1 MQKNALHHMTWKE
14 VEAAF
19 QQDPVVI
26 VPLGSMEEHGP
37 HSVTGDFMAATEI
50 AKRTAEKTG
59 ALYLPTVP
67 FGNSEYF
74 RGYPGTISL
83 SQQTV
88 ISLLEDICTSLIEH
102 GITKI
107 VFFNG
112 HAGNGPAVD
121 QVARKVRREKNVMV
135 ASMDLWQM
143 LSPEQKNE
151 IYQEEK
157 DPSGHGGEPLSSVM
171 SYLFPQYMRMDL
183 LPKTWKT
190 NGTFGEFAIDNLLKI
205 KLNASKANL
214 YLNMEDISV
223 EGILGNPLHATAE
236 RGEKIVSRLVEYG
249 VTLVEK
255 AKNTNM
261 SLKQDF
267 SATKQ

>member
-14 VEAAF
+14 IEAAYKE
-19 QQDPVVI
+19 DPVVI

-37 HSVTGDFMAATEI
+37 HSLTGDFMASTEL
-50 AKRTAEKTG
+50 AKRVAEKTG
-59 ALYLPTVP
+59 ALYTPTIP

-83 SQQTV
+83 AQKTV
-88 ISLLEDICTSLIEH
+88 ISLLDDICISLIEH

-121 QVARKVRREKNVMV
+121 QVARKVRREKKVMIV
-135 ASMDLWQM
+135 SMDLWQM
-143 LSPEQKNE
+143 LSLEQKND

-157 DPSGHGGEPLSSVM
+157 DPSGHGGEPLTSVM
-171 SYLFPQYMRMDL
+171 SYLFPDDMRMDL
-183 LPKTWKT
+183 LPKKWKLS
-190 NGTFGEFAIDNLLKI
+190 GAIGAFEIDNLLKM
-205 KLNASKANL
+205 KLGDSKANL

-223 EGILGNPLHATAE
+223 DGILGNPVNSSFE
-236 RGEKIVSRLVEYG
+236 RGEKIVSSLVEYG
-249 VTLVEK
+249 VTLVDK
-255 AKNTNM
+255 AKKTDM
-261 SLKQDF
+261 SF
-267 SATKQ
+267 E

>member
-1 MQKNALHHMTWKE
+1 MQKIAIHHMTWKE
-14 VEAAF
+14 ADAAF
-19 QQDPVVI
+19 KKDPVVI
-26 VPLGSMEEHGP
+26 IPLGSMEEHGP

-50 AKRTAEKTG
+50 AKRAAEKTG
-59 ALYLPTVP
+59 ALYVPTVP

-121 QVARKVRREKNVMV
+121 QVARKVRREKKVMV

-143 LSPEQKNE
+143 LTQEQKNG

-183 LPKTWKT
+183 LPETWKS
-190 NGTFGEFAIDNLLKI
+190 NENFGEFTIDNLLKI

-214 YLNMEDISV
+214 YLNMEDISA
-223 EGILGNPLHATAE
+223 EGIMGNPLNASAE
-236 RGEKIVSRLVEYG
+236 RGEKIVSSLVEYG
-249 VTLVEK
+249 VILVEK

-261 SLKQDF
+261 SLNQAF
-267 SATKQ
+267 SAAKQ

>member
-14 VEAAF
+14 IEAAYKE
-19 QQDPVVI
+19 DPVVI

-37 HSVTGDFMAATEI
+37 HSLTGDFMASTEL
-50 AKRTAEKTG
+50 AKRVAEKTG
-59 ALYLPTVP
+59 ALYTPTIP

-83 SQQTV
+83 AQKTV
-88 ISLLEDICTSLIEH
+88 ISLLDDICTSLIEH

-121 QVARKVRREKNVMV
+121 QVARKVRREKKVMV
-135 ASMDLWQM
+135 VSMDLWQM
-143 LSPEQKNE
+143 LSLEQKND

-157 DPSGHGGEPLSSVM
+157 DPSGHGGEPLTSVM
-171 SYLFPQYMRMDL
+171 SYLFPDDMRMDL
-183 LPKTWKT
+183 LPKKWKLSEAI
-190 NGTFGEFAIDNLLKI
+190 GAFEIDNLLKM
-205 KLNASKANL
+205 KLGDSKANL

-223 EGILGNPLHATAE
+223 DGILGNPVNSSFE
-236 RGEKIVSRLVEYG
+236 RGEKIVSSLVEYG
-249 VTLVEK
+249 VTLVDK
-255 AKNTNM
+255 AKKTDM
-261 SLKQDF
+261 SF
-267 SATKQ
+267 E